1 MLSGMLRV
9 LVVALVVLVAVMFM
23 LPRGA
28 RLAPPE
34 AATLL
39 PETRA
44 LPELTLTD
52 EEGRELPTTAL
63 RGEFTLLF
71 FGFTNCPDV
80 CPLTLSM
87 LAEARA
93 KIAAR
98 APAAVPR
105 VLFVSVDPERDTPE
119 RIKAYVH
126 AFDPSFT
133 GATAPDATLEPWLH
147 LLGVSVQKHE
157 HGGEHYNVVHSAA
170 IYFVGPAAEWI
181 AVASGPHDPAVVAT
195 DYLKIRQ
202 RYGATHP
209 TP

>member
-9 LVVALVVLVAVMFM
+9 LVVGLVVLVAAMFM
-23 LPRGA
+23 LPRA
-28 RLAPPE
+28 RLATPE

-39 PETRA
+39 PESRP

-52 EEGRELPTTAL
+52 DEGHDLSTSAL
-63 RGEFTLLF
+63 RGEYTLLF

-126 AFDPSFT
+126 AFDESFE
-133 GATAPDATLEPWLH
+133 GATAPEPTLEPWLSA
-147 LLGVSVQKHE
+147 LGVTVQRHE
-157 HGGEHYNVVHSAA
+157 HGGEHYTMTHSAA
-170 IYFVGPAAEWI
+170 IFFVGPDADWI
-181 AVASGPHDPAVVAT
+181 AVASGPHDPAVVAA

-209 TP
+209 AS